1 VKDPPL
7 TATCACGNVEI
18 EAIGRPIA
26 ATICYCDDCQ
36 AAGEQIEAMPGA
48 PPFRAGDG
56 GTGVVVFRKDRVRW
70 IRGESLLRKIKLRA
84 GSPTNRQLATC
95 CNSAMV
101 LDFDDSKHWVD
112 IYSARVKG
120 TVPRPEFLVCT
131 KFAANSVANSD
142 RVPAYPG
149 YAPRFLIRLLRARI
163 AMLFSS

>member
-1 VKDPPL
+1 MKDPRL

-18 EAIGRPIA
+18 EAVGRPIA
-26 ATICYCDDCQ
+26 TAICYCDDCQ
-36 AAGEQIEAMPGA
+36 AAGRQIEAMPGA

-70 IRGESLLRKIKLRA
+70 IRGESLMTKLKLRA

-95 CNSAMV
+95 CNSVMV
-101 LDFDDSKHWVD
+101 LDFDDGKHWVD

-120 TVPRPEFLVCT
+120 TVPRAEFLVCT
-131 KFAANSVANSD
+131 KFAADSLANSD
-142 RVPAYPG
+142 GVPAYPG

-163 AMLFSS
+163 AMLFSW